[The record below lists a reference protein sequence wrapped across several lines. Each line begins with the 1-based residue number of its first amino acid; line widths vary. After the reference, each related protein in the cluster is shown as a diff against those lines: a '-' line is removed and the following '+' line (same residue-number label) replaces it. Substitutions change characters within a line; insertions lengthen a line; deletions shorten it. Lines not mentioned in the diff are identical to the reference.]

1 MGHGKGGDSLAM
13 KRLLAGACVLVFGL
27 GSAVAR
33 ADDLA
38 PVRLG
43 VNKLGATTS
52 IAVAQQQ
59 GFFKQHGLDLQV
71 TEIPLTDQSILL
83 LQSKRVDIVLQIPGT
98 AMQAKERGFD
108 MVLVGQNETA
118 GTTPPV
124 SNAIVVPAK
133 SPIQDVKDLKG
144 KRLATS
150 STHNQGFVAVKARLQ
165 QAGVAID
172 DVKTTPAPFSAAG
185 DLLRTGQVDA
195 AVTLDPYTSQILKS
209 GNARPISWYMI
220 ETIPDQPVGSWW
232 ALRSW
237 AEQHKKEVAAF
248 NDAVA
253 AAHAWLNADPDRARK
268 AIADYS
274 GLDLALVKDMPL
286 ISWKSKVDPKAWQA
300 VSDMMHAQGE
310 LAQQHDVSEY
320 LLK

>member
-1 MGHGKGGDSLAM
+1 M
-13 KRLLAGACVLVFGL
+13 KRFLLSVFAALIGF
-27 GSAVAR
+27 GSTSAR

-52 IAVAQQQ
+52 IWVAQHQ
-59 GFFKQHGLDLQV
+59 GFFKQHGLDLQL
-71 TEIPLTDQSILL
+71 TEIPLTDQSVLL

-98 AMQAKERGFD
+98 AMQAKEQGFD
-108 MVLVGQNETA
+108 MVVVGQNETA

-124 SNAIVVPAK
+124 SNAILVPAN
-133 SPIQDVKDLKG
+133 SPIQDIKDLKG

-165 QAGVAID
+165 QAGVSIG

-195 AVTLDPYTSQILKS
+195 AVTLDPYTSQIIKS

-253 AAHAWLNADPDRARK
+253 EAHAWLNADPDRARK

-286 ISWKSKVDPKAWQA
+286 ISWKSNVDSKAWQA
-300 VSDMMHAQGE
+300 VADMMHAQGE
-310 LAQQHDVSEY
+310 LANKHDVSEY